1 VVSFFIGVD
10 MQVKELIEKLSMLN
24 PELEVYCCTD
34 EDEIAF
40 SKSKNI
46 RAMPVQDPYELNAT
60 LFRDP
65 TGELVVQPE
74 DAASSRKIAVI
85 DFGIDQR

>member
-1 VVSFFIGVD
+1 VK
-10 MQVKELIEKLSMLN
+10 VKELVAKLSALN

-46 RAMPVQDPYELNAT
+46 RAMPVQDPYELSAA
-60 LFRDP
+60 LFRDS
-65 TGELVVQPE
+65 TGELVIYIN
-74 DAASSRKIAVI
+74 DAEEQARIAVV
-85 DFGIDQR
+85 DFGIDMR